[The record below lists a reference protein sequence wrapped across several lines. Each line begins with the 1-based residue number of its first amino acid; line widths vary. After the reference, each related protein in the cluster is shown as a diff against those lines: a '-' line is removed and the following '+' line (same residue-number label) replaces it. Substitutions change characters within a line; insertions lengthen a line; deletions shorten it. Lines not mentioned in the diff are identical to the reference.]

1 MIGDLSSAGASP
13 FVPPFAAGEFPPAD
27 GAFPDPQ
34 PASRARIIIEDTMN
48 SSFFFIRVNPSLVLL
63 RLDLKL
69 TSIVKSATL
78 FIHNA
83 MLLFIVEN
91 DFHRFGRYLAHA

>member
-1 MIGDLSSAGASP
+1 
-13 FVPPFAAGEFPPAD
+13 
-27 GAFPDPQ
+27 
-34 PASRARIIIEDTMN
+34 MN

-69 TSIVKSATL
+69 TSIVKSAIL